1 MISFANA
8 KINLGLFITEKR
20 SDGFHNLE
28 SIFLPV
34 NVADVL
40 EIIPTNNEAFSFQT
54 VGIEIDG
61 DTNDNLCVKA
71 YHLLKKDFDIPGF
84 KSCLLKNIPIGAGLG
99 GGSSDGV
106 KMMKALNELFELKI
120 SETKLL
126 NYASQLG
133 SDCPFFVRNQ
143 PAYVSGSGDVM
154 EPINVDLSG
163 VHVVVVHPGIHVST
177 KDSYGMIKP
186 SRPSFDLRTISSLDR
201 KDWQQKITN
210 DFEAPMI
217 AKFPVIDEI
226 KKAMI
231 DNGAFYASMSGS
243 GSAVYGFFQEEKQL
257 GHLWPEFFYR
267 NASVL

>member
-34 NVADVL
+34 NVADAL
-40 EIIPTNNEAFSFQT
+40 EIIPTDHDAFSFQS
-54 VGIEIDG
+54 VGNEIAGNTD
-61 DTNDNLCVKA
+61 DNLCVKA
-71 YHLLKKDFDIPGF
+71 YHLLKKDFDIPGI

-106 KMMKALNELFELKI
+106 QMLKALNEVFELKI
-120 SETKLL
+120 SEEQLL
-126 NYASQLG
+126 EYASQLG

-143 PAYVSGSGDVM
+143 PAFVSGRGDVM
-154 EPINVDLSG
+154 EQINIDLSG
-163 VHVVVVHPGIHVST
+163 VHVVVVHPGVHVST
-177 KDSYGMIKP
+177 KDAYSMIKP
-186 SRPSFDLRTISSLDR
+186 SNPTFDLRTISTLAR

-217 AKFPVIDEI
+217 AKFPVIGEI
-226 KKAMI
+226 KNALI

-243 GSAVYGFFQEEKQL
+243 GSAVYGFFEEEKQL
-257 GHLWPEFFYR
+257 QHLWPEFFYR
-267 NASVL
+267 NASIL